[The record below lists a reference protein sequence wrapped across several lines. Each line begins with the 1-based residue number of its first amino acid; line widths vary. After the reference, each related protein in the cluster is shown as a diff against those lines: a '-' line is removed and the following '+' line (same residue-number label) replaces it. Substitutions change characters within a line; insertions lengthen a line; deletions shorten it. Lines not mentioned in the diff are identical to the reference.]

1 MSDHAFSCW
10 STTRH
15 LSHFFASAALKS
27 KRKQR
32 SKLPKTPSHRPTG
45 DRTTFQASR
54 AAIFATTITTSSL
67 YIMLAQSQ
75 TFSTNFNDNVSEP
88 VDIAYDG
95 VPEVSGLILP
105 ATIECGDLLDD
116 APTCSGAT
124 VVSACSDED
133 LLLNPGAASPRSR
146 IRKSSNKASTSSSSH
161 SSSDSNDPITH
172 PVPEFLCHL
181 FTMLRD
187 ASIDHL
193 ISWEVPHEDEP
204 DHLGGGIRGIGKI
217 VVLDPES
224 LQEDILGNYYR
235 HSKYASFQRQLNYFG
250 FKKRLHNGKKGKL
263 SPCSY
268 IHQGLTADVESLL
281 GLKRRPPAKKRSS
294 SDESDSIASSHG
306 KKASRKSKSSKR
318 RRTEKKSKRGDSSSS
333 SNSSGDTAKVIVSN
347 EPAYVRA
354 EEYPPPP
361 MKHEPQAPP
370 APTSLKELLSTA
382 LPPSDVLFNDEE
394 TSGYDYNGYL
404 VTDNGMNYV
413 HNVDNS
419 LVRLAMFY

>member
-10 STTRH
+10 QTTRR

-27 KRKQR
+27 NDGVYSKRRHHTAQR
-32 SKLPKTPSHRPTG
+32 EIEPPFKLLKLLSLLLL
-45 DRTTFQASR
+45 
-54 AAIFATTITTSSL
+54 SSL
-67 YIMLAQSQ
+67 HHYSIMLAQSQ
-75 TFSTNFNDNVSEP
+75 TFSTNFNDNAGP

-133 LLLNPGAASPRSR
+133 LLLNPGAV
-146 IRKSSNKASTSSSSH
+146 RKSSNRASTSSSSH

-294 SDESDSIASSHG
+294 SDESDSIIVSSHG

-318 RRTEKKSKRGDSSSS
+318 RRTEKKSKRGGSSSS
-333 SNSSGDTAKVIVSN
+333 SNSSDDTAKVIVSN
-347 EPAYVRA
+347 EPAYVHA
-354 EEYPPPP
+354 EEYPQPP

-394 TSGYDYNGYL
+394 TSGYAYNGYW

-419 LVRLAMFY
+419 LVKLAMFY

>member
-1 MSDHAFSCW
+1 
-10 STTRH
+10 
-15 LSHFFASAALKS
+15 
-27 KRKQR
+27 
-32 SKLPKTPSHRPTG
+32 
-45 DRTTFQASR
+45 
-54 AAIFATTITTSSL
+54 
-67 YIMLAQSQ
+67 MLAQSQ

-95 VPEVSGLILP
+95 VPEVSSLILP

-161 SSSDSNDPITH
+161 SSSDSNDPISH

-333 SNSSGDTAKVIVSN
+333 SNSSDDTAKVIVSN

-354 EEYPPPP
+354 EKYPQPP

-382 LPPSDVLFNDEE
+382 LPPSNVLFNDEE

>member
-1 MSDHAFSCW
+1 
-10 STTRH
+10 
-15 LSHFFASAALKS
+15 
-27 KRKQR
+27 
-32 SKLPKTPSHRPTG
+32 
-45 DRTTFQASR
+45 
-54 AAIFATTITTSSL
+54 
-67 YIMLAQSQ
+67 MLAQSQ
-75 TFSTNFNDNVSEP
+75 TFSTNFNDNVSGP

-133 LLLNPGAASPRSR
+133 LLLNHGAVRRS
-146 IRKSSNKASTSSSSH
+146 SKASTSSSSH
-161 SSSDSNDPITH
+161 SSSDSNDPVTH

-294 SDESDSIASSHG
+294 SDESDSIVSSHG

-318 RRTEKKSKRGDSSSS
+318 RRTEKKSKRGGSSSS

-354 EEYPPPP
+354 EEYPQPP

-382 LPPSDVLFNDEE
+382 LPPSDVLFNDDE
-394 TSGYDYNGYL
+394 TSGYAYNSYW

-419 LVRLAMFY
+419 LVKLAMFY